1 MYKLL
6 RYLDMALDEN
16 SGVRK
21 QDGYR
26 VVTGVSSIAFCNFLN
41 FNV

>member
-1 MYKLL
+1 
-6 RYLDMALDEN
+6 MALEEN

-26 VVTGVSSIAFCNFLN
+26 VVTGVSIAICNFLN
-41 FNV
+41 SAMCDVLAR

>member
-1 MYKLL
+1 MV
-6 RYLDMALDEN
+6 LDEN

-41 FNV
+41 FNM